1 LTNIQVRS
9 YGSSANGIAVVA
21 AITIRTGAPVFT
33 FNPVGN
39 QAVFSW
45 PSTPTNYVLQTAAA
59 LNSPAWLTVT
69 NPPVANNHLA
79 VTNQMNVINQFYRL
93 ISVP

>member
-1 LTNIQVRS
+1 
-9 YGSSANGIAVVA
+9 
-21 AITIRTGAPVFT
+21 
-33 FNPVGN
+33 
-39 QAVFSW
+39 
-45 PSTPTNYVLQTAAA
+45 VLQTAAA